1 MKINDMVIIVND
13 SDVGGLIVERE
24 TKNGKT
30 LYTYEF
36 EKDGEIHTQTS
47 ELPMNCKVLISSF
60 THAQT
65 KKLFAT
71 KPRAGD
77 IVKEE
82 IEDATKTVGI
92 CKQCAKVNNIE
103 ESLSVGKLLPF
114 KCACCESLVD
124 PKEDKYFVTRESEI
138 RIIYRQPFKKKVD
151 VSISEDGF
159 CGECDMLNITEEEQD
174 SCKAGNVDHVCRK
187 YGMRVF
193 HGKHHPKI
201 MKLRCCNY
209 SC

>member
-24 TKNGKT
+24 TKGGKT
-30 LYTYEF
+30 LYTYEY
-36 EKDGEIHTQTS
+36 EKEGEIHTQTS

-65 KKLFAT
+65 KKLFTT

-92 CKQCAKVNNIE
+92 CKQCAKVNKIE

-114 KCACCESLVD
+114 KCACCESLID
-124 PKEDKYFVTRESEI
+124 PKKDKYFVTRESNI
-138 RIIYRQPFKKKVD
+138 TTIYRQPFKKRVD
-151 VSISEDGF
+151 VKERKIHACQKLDCPDRRLS
-159 CGECDMLNITEEEQD
+159 
-174 SCKAGNVDHVCRK
+174 NVVESGC
-187 YGMRVF
+187 F
-193 HGKHHPKI
+193 
-201 MKLRCCNY
+201 KLRHPDQNKCLFY
-209 SC
+209 I